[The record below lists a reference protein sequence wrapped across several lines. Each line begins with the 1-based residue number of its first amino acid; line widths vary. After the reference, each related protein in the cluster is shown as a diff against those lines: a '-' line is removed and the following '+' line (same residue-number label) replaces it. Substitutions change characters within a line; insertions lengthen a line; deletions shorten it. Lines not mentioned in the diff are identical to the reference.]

1 LCMQMLDRARDVRRR
16 PLKDEH
22 QEIVESL
29 RTRDPKAARTAMQ
42 AHLGGLI
49 ENLLVTAELQELEQT
64 RERLA
69 AKREEIERRA
79 LSSNA

>member
-1 LCMQMLDRARDVRRR
+1 
-16 PLKDEH
+16 
-22 QEIVESL
+22 
-29 RTRDPKAARTAMQ
+29 MQ

-49 ENLLVTAELQELEQT
+49 ENLLLTAELQELEQT

-79 LSSNA
+79 SSANT